1 MDKTINEIRE
11 ILFKYLDIQQV
22 PDIMND
28 IRGLLNKPDNNS
40 NPLDAEVS
48 DDFCIWKYDE
58 DDDTYF
64 TKCDNGFQV
73 MNGSLEDNHFSY
85 CVYCGKKVKTK
96 KLSKNSR

>member
-40 NPLDAEVS
+40 IPLDAEVKPA
-48 DDFCIWKYDE
+48 CETLKIIDE
-58 DDDTYF
+58 MIREWEESTFDISVKQALTEL
-64 TKCDNGFQV
+64 KRR
-73 MNGSLEDNHFSY
+73 LE
-85 CVYCGKKVKTK
+85 KQWE
-96 KLSKNSR
+96 

>member
-1 MDKTINEIRE
+1 MDKE
-11 ILFKYLDIQQV
+11 FV
-22 PDIMND
+22 PFGEEWEAEVMKLPKKVI
-28 IRGLLNKPDNNS
+28 IGLYRNVCLENNKNI
-40 NPLDAEVS
+40 PLDAEVS